1 VNLVK
6 LHTGVF
12 FDQLVDVPLELIQH
26 ILEVLLATMEFL
38 VFEMLT
44 SMPVATKLTINLQLR
59 ALKL

>member
-1 VNLVK
+1 MNLVK

>member
-12 FDQLVDVPLELIQH
+12 FDHLVDVPLELIQH

-44 SMPVATKLTINLQLR
+44 SMPVATKLTVNLQLR

>member
-6 LHTGVF
+6 LDTRVF
-12 FDQLVDVPLELIQH
+12 FDHLVDVPLELIQH
-26 ILEVLLATMEFL
+26 VLEVLLATMEFL

-44 SMPVATKLTINLQLR
+44 SMPVATKLTVNLQLR

>member
-6 LHTGVF
+6 LDTGVF

-44 SMPVATKLTINLQLR
+44 CMPVATKLTVNLQLR